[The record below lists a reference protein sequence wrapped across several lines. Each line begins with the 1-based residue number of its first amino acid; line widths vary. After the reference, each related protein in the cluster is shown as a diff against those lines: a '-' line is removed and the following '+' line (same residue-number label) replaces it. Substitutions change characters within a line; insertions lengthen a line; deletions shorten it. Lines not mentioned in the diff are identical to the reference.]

1 MMHLMTTNG
10 SLPLRKYHDAN
21 HANNDQHDN
30 DDDDEYLN
38 RDAGNTA
45 FAQGCGTGDAQASYS
60 HQNAMIFIK
69 MRIDHHYSQCDIIQS
84 TRHSRATMRPCL
96 LLQQIL
102 GMGRY
107 ILL

>member
-1 MMHLMTTNG
+1 MTMMHLMTTNG

-21 HANNDQHDN
+21 HANNDQHDT

-60 HQNAMIFIK
+60 HQKCHDFHKNA
-69 MRIDHHYSQCDIIQS
+69 HWSIIII
-84 TRHSRATMRPCL
+84 HNA
-96 LLQQIL
+96 I
-102 GMGRY
+102 
-107 ILL
+107 